1 MLLSEIGREIEEN
14 MRSYEIKINK
24 KNKCIVPVKSLCGH
38 EINLFRIHGDKVIPN
53 INYPIYKERIKEGE
67 FYAVETFAST
77 GTGDTYEDNKNC
89 SHFMIDYKN
98 NKDKLDI
105 ENDLYKYIMK
115 KYKTLAFTDRWLD
128 DSRSIELD
136 KLCKMNIIKCY
147 PPIYDFDKKSYI
159 SQFEETIYVGEKE
172 TEILSNS

>member
-1 MLLSEIGREIEEN
+1 M
-14 MRSYEIKINK
+14 
-24 KNKCIVPVKSLCGH
+24 
-38 EINLFRIHGDKVIPN
+38 
-53 INYPIYKERIKEGE
+53 
-67 FYAVETFAST
+67 ETFAST